1 MIIGFNPDY
10 PALHILKGLELI
22 TSGKAAD
29 FGWDADDIEDIVGQA
44 YRLISERGNSLTQL
58 ELSNLY
64 ALLDLVKRMTA

>member
-29 FGWDADDIEDIVGQA
+29 FGWDADDIKDIVGQA
-44 YRLISERGNSLTQL
+44 DLLISERGKSLTQH
-58 ELSNLY
+58 ELSKLN